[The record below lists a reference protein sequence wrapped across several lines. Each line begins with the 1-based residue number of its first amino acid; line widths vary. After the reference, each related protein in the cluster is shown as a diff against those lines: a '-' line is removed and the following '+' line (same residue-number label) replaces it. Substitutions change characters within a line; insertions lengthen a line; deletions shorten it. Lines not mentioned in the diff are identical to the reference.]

1 MEQEETNKDE
11 LNTQIRKF
19 LKKVGVETQQLLEVK
34 LNNLTTS
41 CNVTM
46 KLEIDSVEV
55 KKYETI
61 INKS

>member
-11 LNTQIRKF
+11 LNNQIRKF
-19 LKKVGVETQQLLEVK
+19 LKKVGVETHQLLEVK

>member
-1 MEQEETNKDE
+1 MEQKETKKDE

-19 LKKVGVETQQLLEVK
+19 LKKVGVETHQLLEVK
-34 LNNLTTS
+34 LNNLTTN